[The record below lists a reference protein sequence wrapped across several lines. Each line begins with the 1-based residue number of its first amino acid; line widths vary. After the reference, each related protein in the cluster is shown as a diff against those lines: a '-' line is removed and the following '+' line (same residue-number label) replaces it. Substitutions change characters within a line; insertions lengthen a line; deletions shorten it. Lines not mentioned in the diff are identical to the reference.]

1 MSFCCVDKGVEENG
15 LDNDKC
21 IRGDADTNRYLHKK
35 FKKIATLEE
44 SPKAKGV
51 LYPVPE
57 AVPDTRANSPP
68 ANAGRYVCP
77 YCKMSCAKPSVLQKH
92 IRAHTNERPYPCL
105 PCGFAFKTKSNLY
118 KHCRSRAHSL
128 KMDGQS
134 SEEDETAMGGSSAVS
149 VNSGDGSGCN
159 SPPAEVK
166 KIYKPKFH
174 ISDTSQSSSP
184 SPEFLNRHINK
195 LISENQ
201 AIVDEKVWP
210 WPKDGQHKN
219 GESRLVL
226 ALRSSTPEL
235 DDLQPLNLTVKEP
248 RKRSISETLFNREP
262 YTKPYKDLLV
272 AAKQPDVTR
281 ITEEMLYTCPY
292 CKVVFRTSDN
302 LEMHL
307 HSCKPKSSPGP
318 LLGKTPLVDT
328 FKDLNAKK
336 RKVDI
341 GITGEVRS
349 KVRLFGGG
357 EVQVLDNND
366 KMPLNKER
374 KEVFTEQA
382 VKKEVLTIAKTGL
395 HSFGGT
401 MIHSEP
407 VSPKP
412 LTEKMVLP
420 INPVAP
426 PNLNVP
432 GISTPVQLRFPP
444 SLNPLTSITAFNP
457 LTLPPATSS
466 PIKTASSPYNGG
478 VVNIIH
484 GGKAIPFVP
493 GMPGPNSLLA
503 NQPLIPKKPEKGGVI
518 MKTVSSP
525 KVETTKS
532 LTAFRY
538 DAEEKN
544 SSKKN
549 NEDVI
554 VVKTTTTTTK
564 EQTTTSI
571 VITTSSDVGDQIK
584 FVRPNSLPLKPG
596 TYTPKRQLPLAAQHT
611 ISLVSPETPRPRKA
625 YSQLYLNGHAYTYLG
640 LKCSSRMFFCT
651 LNKPQPI
658 YVPLSPDQYKVS
670 MYSNWTICSDASPT
684 PPGLD
689 TRKAMSYY
697 DSRNRYSSYTLAN
710 RNKQDIITHS
720 TYYTN
725 KNLNN
730 NEPESN
736 MNSEGS
742 DGGNPKRIKVC
753 EGGFESNE
761 DYIYVRGRGRG
772 RYVCEEC
779 GIRCKKPSMLKKH
792 IRTHT
797 DLRPYTCK
805 HCAFSFK
812 TKGNLTKHM
821 KSKAHYK
828 KCIELNVNPVPTTV
842 EDSSVDD
849 DGNSNKQEESQGG
862 NGEESED
869 DSEIDEDEDEEEDD
883 EDSEEEGDECKM
895 EREAA
900 KSLLTLSEVTLET
913 AHRQYVSAG
922 LVPPVSCRPRTY
934 PYTLPSVQQNENSAI
949 ENTTKL
955 DTWRSDVAA
964 LSKGVKDLTAL
975 KRKPEVALSS
985 STTTES
991 ARPIDLSSK
1000 TSCITP
1006 VISSVGDPA
1015 LLMAT
1020 ICSTTE
1026 RLPATPTPGYAE
1038 DGQLLHAYLT
1048 ERAVLDSK
1056 IKLHQVNDK
1065 KKDSCHIVTV
1075 TSNSSGGSLVIVSSS
1090 KENSESISSS
1100 KESPTHISALTSAN
1114 QIVVPPPVPPPLPPP
1129 NVRGLS
1135 PLSVSLPETSVNTT
1149 SPASPVKSRL
1159 KAEFMPPSSAPALTY
1174 ISSTEDGRSM
1184 CGVCNKVFNKPSQLR
1199 LHVNIHYF
1207 ERPFRCES
1215 CAVSFR
1221 TKGHLQKHQRSL
1233 SHLNKVNMNT
1243 TFGTATSSNPRP
1255 FKCDDCKIA
1264 FRIHGH
1270 LAKHFRSK
1278 MHIMKLECLG
1288 KLPFGTYAEL
1298 ERSGINMNDIDTTDC
1313 ENSLESLQ
1321 ILAQKLYEKDPSKL
1335 SEWEPTEFGRSV
1347 NVSSSSAMLSD
1358 HSSGGSDEEIMSGNN
1373 NATTPTVVMDT
1384 NTSESGKDPPR
1395 FHATID
1401 KCTTGH
1407 ADDGVR

>member
-1 MSFCCVDKGVEENG
+1 MPRKKQGIVHAKRVKPTADNLQPASNNNSLKCKIIDSNDKGVEENG
-15 LDNDKC
+15 LD
-21 IRGDADTNRYLHKK
+21 RGKSLRDGDTNRYLHKK
-35 FKKIATLEE
+35 FKKIATLED
-44 SPKAKGV
+44 SPRAKGI
-51 LYPVPE
+51 LYPVPTE
-57 AVPDTRANSPP
+57 DIPLETKPASPP
-68 ANAGRYVCP
+68 PGAGRYVCP

-134 SEEDETAMGGSSAVS
+134 SEEEEAPSSEGG
-149 VNSGDGSGCN
+149 NS
-159 SPPAEVK
+159 SPPEVK

-174 ISDTSQSSSP
+174 LSDTSQSSSP
-184 SPEFLNRHINK
+184 SPEFLNMHINK
-195 LISENQ
+195 LISDNQ
-201 AIVDEKVWP
+201 AIVDESI
-210 WPKDGQHKN
+210 WPKEGPYRN
-219 GESRLVL
+219 GESRLAL
-226 ALRSSTPEL
+226 ALRSATPEL

-248 RKRSISETLFNREP
+248 RKRSISETLYNREP
-262 YTKPYKDLLV
+262 YIKDLLFMT
-272 AAKQPDVTR
+272 AKQPEVTR
-281 ITEEMLYTCPY
+281 TTEEMLHPCPY
-292 CKVVFRTSDN
+292 CKVVFRTSEN

-307 HSCKPKSSPGP
+307 YSCKPKTSPGP
-318 LLGKTPLVDT
+318 LLGKTPLVES
-328 FKDLNAKK
+328 FKEVKK

-341 GITGEVRS
+341 GLRDEHKT

-357 EVQVLDNND
+357 EVQVLDGNE
-366 KMPLNKER
+366 KIALSKER
-374 KEVFTEQA
+374 KEIFTDHS
-382 VKKEVLTIAKTGL
+382 VKKEVLTIAKPGL

-412 LTEKMVLP
+412 FTEKMVLP

-426 PNLNVP
+426 PSLNVP

-466 PIKTASSPYNGG
+466 TIKSSPSPYNGG
-478 VVNIIH
+478 VVNILH

-503 NQPLIPKKPEKGGVI
+503 NQPLIPKKPEKGVI
-518 MKTVSSP
+518 MKTATSP
-525 KVETTKS
+525 KVEVTRT
-532 LTAFRY
+532 LTIVRH
-538 DAEEKN
+538 DSEEKP
-544 SSKKN
+544 SKKEN
-549 NEDVI
+549 DI
-554 VVKTTTTTTK
+554 IKPTIK
-564 EQTTTSI
+564 ELAPSA
-571 VITTSSDVGDQIK
+571 ITVTSSSDLGDQLK

-596 TYTPKRQLPLAAQHT
+596 TYTPKRPLPFAAQHT
-611 ISLVSPETPRPRKA
+611 ASLVSPETPRPRKA

-670 MYSNWTICSDASPT
+670 MYSNWTICPDASPT

-689 TRKAMSYY
+689 SRKAMSYY
-697 DSRNRYSSYTLAN
+697 DSRNRHSSYTLAN

-720 TYYTN
+720 TYHTN

-730 NEPESN
+730 NDLETNLKSD
-736 MNSEGS
+736 GS
-742 DGGNPKRIKVC
+742 DANPRRIKVC

-828 KCIELNVNPVPTTV
+828 KCVELDIKPVPTSI
-842 EDSSVDD
+842 EDSSPEDEGSGRQ
-849 DGNSNKQEESQGG
+849 DGNLSGT
-862 NGEESED
+862 NGEDSDD
-869 DSEIDEDEDEEEDD
+869 DSEMEEDDDEEDD
-883 EDSEEEGDECKM
+883 EDDSEEEGDECKM

-922 LVPPVSCRPRTY
+922 LVPPVSFRPKTY
-934 PYTLPSVQQNENSAI
+934 PYTIPLVQQNEKSSL
-949 ENTTKL
+949 ENITKL

-964 LSKGVKDLTAL
+964 LSKRVKDLTAL
-975 KRKPEVALSS
+975 KRKSESS
-985 STTTES
+985 LCSTASES
-991 ARPIDLSSK
+991 ARPMDLSSK
-1000 TSCITP
+1000 TSSVTSVIT
-1006 VISSVGDPA
+1006 SVGDQA

-1026 RLPATPTPGYAE
+1026 RLPTTPTPGYVE

-1048 ERAVLDSK
+1048 ERAVLDSR

-1065 KKDSCHIVTV
+1065 KKEPSPGVV
-1075 TSNSSGGSLVIVSSS
+1075 SVSSAVSVVVGASLESGSLVSTEAVHVPL
-1090 KENSESISSS
+1090 KTG
-1100 KESPTHISALTSAN
+1100 P
-1114 QIVVPPPVPPPLPPP
+1114 QIVVPPPPPPLPPP
-1129 NVRGLS
+1129 VVL
-1135 PLSVSLPETSVNTT
+1135 PPVTVSLTETSATAA
-1149 SPASPVKSRL
+1149 SPASPVRSRL

-1184 CGVCNKVFNKPSQLR
+1184 CGVCNKVFSKPSQLR

-1335 SEWEPTEFGRSV
+1335 GDWEPLDNLGRPTAVISGGTT
-1347 NVSSSSAMLSD
+1347 AGGTLSD
-1358 HSSGGSDEEIMSGNN
+1358 HSSGGGGSDDELLVGGGSKE
-1373 NATTPTVVMDT
+1373 
-1384 NTSESGKDPPR
+1384 PPH
-1395 FHATID
+1395 FHTTID
-1401 KCTTGH
+1401 KYTSGHH